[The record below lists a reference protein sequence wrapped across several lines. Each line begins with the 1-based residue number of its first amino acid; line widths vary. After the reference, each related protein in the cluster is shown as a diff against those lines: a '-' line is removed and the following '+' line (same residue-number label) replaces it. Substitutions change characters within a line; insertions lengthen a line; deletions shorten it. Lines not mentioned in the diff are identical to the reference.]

1 MLQIFTGQDSKIV
14 LDNTTPQKNI
24 DMINEHI
31 NLCNCENMTVD
42 ISRLNIIDACRI
54 STVCSTTHYMKY
66 PEGKINWIVNST
78 KVKEYTSPMSLGN
91 SIFHVG

>member
-1 MLQIFTGQDSKIV
+1 MLQIFTGQKKKIV

-42 ISRLNIIDACRI
+42 ISRLNIMDACRI